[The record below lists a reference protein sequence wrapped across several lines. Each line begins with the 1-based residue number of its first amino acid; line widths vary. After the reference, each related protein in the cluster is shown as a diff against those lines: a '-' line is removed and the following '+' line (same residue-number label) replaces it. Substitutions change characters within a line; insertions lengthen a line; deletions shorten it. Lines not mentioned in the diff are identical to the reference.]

1 MRYRLPLIS
10 FALIAA
16 IAACGKQGPVANGA
30 DAVTAVPQA
39 ATRGQPTPAGGP
51 PPANDSNPAS
61 PAAAAQPGAA
71 IPTALQGRWG
81 LSPGDCSAPL
91 ANAKGLLVVNS
102 GELRFYESRAVPG
115 PDVHTSASTT
125 SGTFHFTGEGQTWDK
140 FESLQ
145 RNDDKLTRTESNPT
159 ASYTYAKC

>member
-16 IAACGKQGPVANGA
+16 VAACGKQDPVANGA
-30 DAVTAVPQA
+30 NAVTSVPQPVNA
-39 ATRGQPTPAGGP
+39 AERTPAGGP
-51 PPANDSNPAS
+51 PTNDTDAAA
-61 PAAAAQPGAA
+61 PAAAGEAATA
-71 IPTALQGRWG
+71 IPVSLQGRWG
-81 LSPGDCSAPL
+81 LTPADCTAPL
-91 ANAKGLLVVNS
+91 AKAKGLLVVNS

-115 PDVHTSASTT
+115 PDVHTDGATT
-125 SGTFHFTGEGQTWDK
+125 NGTFHFTGEGQAWDK

-145 RNDDKLTRTESNPT
+145 RNGGKLTRTEGNPT